1 MSKKDNSDFIATKEE
16 KTFDDEG
23 NTQVAEVI
31 KITDKLLLKKL
42 QDTGGNIRKSK
53 LKNKGKIIIEVPHAE
68 DFLILQDELKKFKD
82 YTFFSE
88 HLILHTFKS
97 LKTILVK
104 AGFKKINIKFY
115 QRYNFANHLGWFLKR
130 KPGGHDFYSQ
140 IASKELDKCYKEN
153 LIKIGQTDTLIAVA
167 ENHG

>member
-53 LKNKGKIIIEVPHAE
+53 LKNKKISDVLGKS
-68 DFLILQDELKKFKD
+68 KFK
-82 YTFFSE
+82 
-88 HLILHTFKS
+88 
-97 LKTILVK
+97 K
-104 AGFKKINIKFY
+104 A
-115 QRYNFANHLGWFLKR
+115 
-130 KPGGHDFYSQ
+130 
-140 IASKELDKCYKEN
+140 KE
-153 LIKIGQTDTLIAVA
+153 
-167 ENHG
+167 

>member
-53 LKNKGKIIIEVPHAE
+53 LKNKKISDVLGKS
-68 DFLILQDELKKFKD
+68 KFK
-82 YTFFSE
+82 
-88 HLILHTFKS
+88 
-97 LKTILVK
+97 K
-104 AGFKKINIKFY
+104 A
-115 QRYNFANHLGWFLKR
+115 
-130 KPGGHDFYSQ
+130 
-140 IASKELDKCYKEN
+140 KE
-153 LIKIGQTDTLIAVA
+153 Q
-167 ENHG
+167 